1 MSYKNRRQS
10 NNYSVSKFTEKRTP
24 KFIMNDDEFPELI
37 ISQTTQPDTK
47 EVFDFKSVLLT
58 EQPVINDIGRKLK
71 KGWSEL
77 SLENGNIIRKYNGDE
92 YIESFNLSAFNTIN
106 NMAHVWNIYKNDYDE
121 LFGEGAY
128 EEVYKVEEYM
138 EWIEEEDCSSDEE

>member
-1 MSYKNRRQS
+1 
-10 NNYSVSKFTEKRTP
+10 
-24 KFIMNDDEFPELI
+24 MNDDEFPELTFN
-37 ISQTTQPDTK
+37 QTIQPDTK
-47 EVFDFKSVLLT
+47 GVFDFKSVLLT

-128 EEVYKVEEYM
+128 EKVYKVEEYM